1 MNPFDLSWKNILYH
15 IHPRLLSFVLNSMIN
30 SLPTP
35 DMLRLWIIHSDA
47 SCPLCTKSPCT
58 LHHILVNCP
67 FSLFGKRY
75 TWRHDSVLL
84 TLQPYVLAQ
93 IKYHNTHPLYTN
105 TPHPLQS
112 SCVRSGAPIAK
123 RKQKTSYLNVDTY

>member
-15 IHPRLLSFVLNSMIN
+15 IHPRLLSFVLNYMIN

-35 DMLRLWIIHSDA
+35 DMLRLWKIHSDA
-47 SCPLCTKSPCT
+47 SCPLCTQSPCT

-67 FSLFGKRY
+67 VSLFGKRY

-84 TLQPYVLAQ
+84 TLQPYMLAQ
-93 IKYHNTHPLYTN
+93 ITYHNINPLYT
-105 TPHPLQS
+105 TRPPLQS
-112 SCVRSGAPIAK
+112 SFVRPGAPFTQ
-123 RKQKTSYLNVDTY
+123 RKKKKTSGF